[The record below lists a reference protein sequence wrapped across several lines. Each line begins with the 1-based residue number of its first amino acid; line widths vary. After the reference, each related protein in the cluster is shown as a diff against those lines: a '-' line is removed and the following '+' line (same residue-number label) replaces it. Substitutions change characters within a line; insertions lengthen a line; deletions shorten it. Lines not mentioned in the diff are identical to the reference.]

1 LDRGTVTASELKV
14 FRDTTPRTAALDHIA
29 DFGDFF
35 EAIADLAHDATSIRR
50 T

>member
-1 LDRGTVTASELKV
+1 LDRGTATASVSKV

-29 DFGDFF
+29 GFDDFF
-35 EAIADLAHDATSIRR
+35 EAITDLAHDVTSISR

>member
-1 LDRGTVTASELKV
+1 LERGTATARESKV
-14 FRDTTPRTAALDHIA
+14 FRDTTPRTAALDHVV

-35 EAIADLAHDATSIRR
+35 EAITDLAHDVTSISR